1 MAPSDNISNNTNI
14 VVDKDKTIKTKTE
27 VTTETE
33 EETTKNEG
41 TE

>member
-1 MAPSDNISNNTNI
+1 M
-14 VVDKDKTIKTKTE
+14 VDKDKTIKIKTE

-41 TE
+41 TESGKEIADTGFM